1 MIQSGEISICVRCV
15 PYQMEKFITQLEKV
29 EVVSGGKFSLL
40 SLRNTFLSEHK
51 PYTRLNTDEEMNGM
65 ALETLQTITSHYS
78 DKTDNSVNELR
89 NNIKQIQ

>member
-1 MIQSGEISICVRCV
+1 
-15 PYQMEKFITQLEKV
+15 MEKFITQLEKV